1 MKVPVSVHIMLGD
14 DTQDTL
20 DTEILVTVD
29 PDEIV
34 LAIVRDSRGL
44 APMHIIEATNNYS
57 QFIKAIPQE
66 QIDLLTL
73 GQRRIIAGW
82 FRTTAKRFCPEETK
96 P

>member
-1 MKVPVSVHIMLGD
+1 MKVPVSVHIMLND
-14 DTQDTL
+14 DTQATI

-34 LAIVRDSRGL
+34 KAIVRDSRGL
-44 APMHIIEATNNYS
+44 ALMHIIEATNNYS
-57 QFIKAIPQE
+57 QFIKEIPQE
-66 QIDLLTL
+66 QIDLMPL

-82 FRTTAKRFCPEETK
+82 FRATAKRFCPEETQ